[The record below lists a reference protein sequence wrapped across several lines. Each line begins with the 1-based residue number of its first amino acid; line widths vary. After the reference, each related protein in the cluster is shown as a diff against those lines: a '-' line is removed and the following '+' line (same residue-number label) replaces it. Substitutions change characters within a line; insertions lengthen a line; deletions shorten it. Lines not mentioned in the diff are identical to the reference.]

1 MSPAARPASL
11 RKISNAFLH
20 VSKPTWWLESRF
32 HFSFADY
39 YNPKN
44 TNFGVL
50 RVLNDDLVKGHAG
63 FGTHSHRDAEIFS
76 YILDGNLMH
85 ADSMGNKESLPR
97 GAVQYLSAGSGIR
110 HSEMNDW
117 DETTRFLQIWITPDQ
132 RGHKPQYGSRVH
144 AHEDRHNRL
153 LHLLGGTGIPL
164 AWNNVHSVGQPIS
177 LHQDVNVYVS
187 ENDPNVAQEIALG
200 EGRQAYLVAIEGS
213 LDVNGTSLEQRDA
226 VELVAGSQQMP
237 VTLTS
242 GNIGSH
248 FMLIE
253 MVAA

>member
-1 MSPAARPASL
+1 MSTAALPRSVRKIPAAQ
-11 RKISNAFLH
+11 LH

-39 YNPKN
+39 YNPQN
-44 TNFGVL
+44 NNFGAL
-50 RVLNDDLVKGHAG
+50 RVLNDDLVKGEAG
-63 FGTHSHRDAEIFS
+63 FGTHGHRDAEIFS
-76 YILDGNLMH
+76 YIVDGELTH

-110 HSEMNDW
+110 HSEMNDGE
-117 DETTRFLQIWITPDQ
+117 ETTRFLQVWITPDQ
-132 RGHKPQYGSRVH
+132 RGHKPQYGSREH
-144 AHEDRHNRL
+144 RPEDRHNRL
-153 LHLLGGTGIPL
+153 LHLLGGTGTPP
-164 AWNNVHSVGQPIS
+164 AWKNVNSCGQPII

-187 ENDPNVAQEIALG
+187 ENDAAVAHDIELG

-226 VELVAGSQQMP
+226 AELLSGSQSTQ
-237 VTLTS
+237 VTLKS
-242 GNIGSH
+242 GSQGCH

-253 MVAA
+253 MAAS